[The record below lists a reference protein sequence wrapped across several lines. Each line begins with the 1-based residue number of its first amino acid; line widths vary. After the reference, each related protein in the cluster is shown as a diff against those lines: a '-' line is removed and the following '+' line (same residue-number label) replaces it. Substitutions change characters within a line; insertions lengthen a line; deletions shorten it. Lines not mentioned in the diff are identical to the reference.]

1 MASIRQRNGRRAIW
15 KGFCYALLMFS
26 TYIIAIGLADR
37 ISN

>member
-1 MASIRQRNGRRAIW
+1 MTIQQHRRRAIW
-15 KGFCYALLMFS
+15 KGFACALLMFS

>member
-1 MASIRQRNGRRAIW
+1 MTTHQHRRRAIW

-26 TYIIAIGLADR
+26 TYILAIGLADR

>member
-1 MASIRQRNGRRAIW
+1 MTIQQRRRRAIW
-15 KGFCYALLMFS
+15 KGFCYALLMFA